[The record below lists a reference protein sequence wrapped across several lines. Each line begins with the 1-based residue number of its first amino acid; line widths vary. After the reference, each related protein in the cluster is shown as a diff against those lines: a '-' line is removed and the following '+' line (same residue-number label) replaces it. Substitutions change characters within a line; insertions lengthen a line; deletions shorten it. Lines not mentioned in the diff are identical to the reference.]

1 MVCRRCELAVRALAE
16 AHGPRVLEVALGY
29 VDFAEEL
36 DTSSLSKFENDLR
49 GLGFE
54 RIRSRQEV
62 ATEEMELA
70 LRSLVRE
77 RPTLTVAELREHV
90 EPRLSVGYE
99 EATALFR
106 AATQI
111 TPGDRYN
118 YLRMVRACEL
128 LREGELQVSE
138 VGYLL
143 GYNHL
148 SGFSRAFKRATGVS
162 PRAFISGAGERLR
175 YVAAG

>member
-1 MVCRRCELAVRALAE
+1 MAVRALAE
-16 AHGPRVLEVALGY
+16 SLGPRLVDVALGY

-36 DTSSLSKFENDLR
+36 DGPSLSRFES
-49 GLGFE
+49 GLGELGFA

-70 LRSLVRE
+70 LRCLVQE
-77 RPTLTVAELREHV
+77 RTALTVAELREHL
-90 EPRLSVGYE
+90 EPQLSIGYE
-99 EATALFR
+99 EASALFR
-106 AATQI
+106 EATQV

-162 PRAFISGAGERLR
+162 PRAFLGGAVERLR
-175 YVAAG
+175 YVG